1 MAYRRITKDAKRCG
15 LTMKRISE
23 EKNNLHKPF
32 LRWLCSPSALALI
45 VGFGSAIGL
54 LLLPVWPEIGLFYW
68 DIIFWMD
75 AAHRIDFGQIPSID
89 FFTHF
94 GPLPQYGLW
103 LVQKIF
109 PTANP
114 VLAAQLSYSAVG
126 LPLLALLLT
135 DVKPRLQCAALA
147 VPFIVLLLLPAN
159 FFMPTFNFGIDGSGI
174 FNRQA
179 GLSLYLLVACVW
191 WCHSPSRIVII
202 VSCTLLC
209 LLFTKITVFSV
220 ACFVVFYA
228 LLMKRISTKEIG
240 AVAIA
245 LGVIVGGLEI
255 TTGIVGAYLR
265 DIAGLANSAVSLAS
279 NEQKQDPLHR
289 VAYTIWTNFDTLV
302 VVGLMIIATLIRD
315 REMFANARS
324 TIRQGLLKTFDT
336 VLRTDGIALGVLS
349 VAALAIESQNSGSQE
364 FAFLA
369 PAVLCV
375 MIRSGRRV
383 FAGRAVAVLGA
394 AVLLILGTHAV
405 HRAVL
410 ITYQAIK
417 LPRLDQK
424 ELLPFQVSARST
436 DVSFAAA
443 KLVYYSRHRDVFA
456 EFASHKHDLAT
467 QNDESF
473 QLAYLLSVANA
484 VQAIQRWQS
493 DNNVELKSVAT
504 LDFVDPFPK
513 LLNLKPVAGLGIVMD
528 PYRTVGQ
535 WPSILKSLSA
545 TDGILVPLCPV
556 TNYRYEYAANARPVL
571 EARRAVQVDPC
582 WTLYLKK

>member
-1 MAYRRITKDAKRCG
+1 
-15 LTMKRISE
+15 MKRISE
-23 EKNNLHKPF
+23 EKNSPQELV
-32 LRWLCSPSALALI
+32 LRWLRSPSVLALI
-45 VGFGSAIGL
+45 VGFGSVIAL
-54 LLLPVWPEIGLFYW
+54 LLLPVWPAIGLFYW
-68 DIIFWMD
+68 DIVFFLD
-75 AAHRIDFGQIPSID
+75 AAHRIDWGQIPNID
-89 FFTHF
+89 FFAHF

-114 VLAAQLSYSAVG
+114 VLAAQLFYSAIG

-135 DVKPRLQCAALA
+135 DVKSRLQCALLA
-147 VPFIVLLLLPAN
+147 GPFIVLLLLPAN

-179 GLSLYLLVACVW
+179 GLSLYLLVACIW
-191 WCHSPSRIVII
+191 WCHSPSRIIII

-228 LLMKRISTKEIG
+228 FLMKRISIKEIG
-240 AVAIA
+240 AVVIA

-255 TTGIVGAYLR
+255 ATGIVGAYLR
-265 DIAGLANSAVSLAS
+265 DIAGLASSAVSLAS

-289 VAYTIWTNFDTLV
+289 VGYTVWINFGTLV
-302 VVGLMIIATLIRD
+302 LVGLMIIATLIRD
-315 REMFANARS
+315 REVFANARS
-324 TIRQGLLKTFDT
+324 TIRKEFLKTFDT
-336 VLRTDGIALGVLS
+336 VLRTDGVALGVLS
-349 VAALAIESQNSGSQE
+349 LAALAIESQNSGSQE

-369 PAVLCV
+369 PAVLYV
-375 MIRSGRRV
+375 MIRSGSRV
-383 FAGRAVAVLGA
+383 FAARAVAVLAA
-394 AVLLILGTHAV
+394 AVLLILGTHAA
-405 HRAVL
+405 HRAFL
-410 ITYQAIK
+410 ITYQAVK
-417 LPRLDQK
+417 LPRLDKK

-443 KLVYYSRHRDVFA
+443 KLVYYSRHQDVFA
-456 EFASHKHDLAT
+456 EFASHKHDLAS
-467 QNDESF
+467 QNDEGF

-484 VQAIQRWQS
+484 VQAIRRWQFE
-493 DNNVELKSVAT
+493 NKVELKSVAS

-513 LLNLKPVAGLGIVMD
+513 LLNLKPVVGLGIVMD

-545 TDGILVPLCPV
+545 TDGILVPVCPV
-556 TNYRYEYAANARPVL
+556 TNYRYLYAANVRPEL
-571 EARRAVQVDPC
+571 ETRRAIYVDPC

>member
-1 MAYRRITKDAKRCG
+1 
-15 LTMKRISE
+15 MKRISD
-23 EKNNLHKPF
+23 EKNNSQKPF
-32 LRWLCSPSALALI
+32 PRWLFSPSVLALI

-68 DIIFWMD
+68 DIVFWMD
-75 AAHRIDFGQIPSID
+75 AAHRIDFGQIPSVD

-135 DVKPRLQCAALA
+135 DIKSRLHCAFLA
-147 VPFIVLLLLPAN
+147 GPFIVLLLLPAN

-191 WCHSPSRIVII
+191 WCHSPSRIIII

-220 ACFVVFYA
+220 ACFIVFYA
-228 LLMKRISTKEIG
+228 VLMKRISTKEIG
-240 AVAIA
+240 AVVIA
-245 LGVIVGGLEI
+245 LGVVVGGLEI

-265 DIAGLANSAVSLAS
+265 DIAGLASSAVSLAS

-289 VAYTIWTNFDTLV
+289 VAYTVWTNFDTLV
-302 VVGLMIIATLIRD
+302 VVGLMIIAALIRD
-315 REMFANARS
+315 REIFANARS
-324 TIRQGLLKTFDT
+324 KDRKEFLKTFDT
-336 VLRTDGIALGVLS
+336 VLRTDGVALGVLAL
-349 VAALAIESQNSGSQE
+349 AALAIESQNSGSHE

-375 MIRSGRRV
+375 MVRSGSPV
-383 FAGRAVAVLGA
+383 FAARAVAVLAA
-394 AVLLILGTHAV
+394 AVLLILGTYAA

-410 ITYQAIK
+410 ITYQAVK
-417 LPRLDQK
+417 LPRLDKK

-436 DVSFAAA
+436 DVSVAAA
-443 KLVYYSRHRDVFA
+443 KLVFYSRHQDVFA
-456 EFASHKHDLAT
+456 EFASHRHDLAS
-467 QNDESF
+467 QNDGGF

-484 VQAIQRWQS
+484 IQAIRRWQS
-493 DNNVELKSVAT
+493 ENNVELKSVAT

-513 LLNLKPVAGLGIVMD
+513 LLNLRPVVGLGIVMD

-545 TDGILVPLCPV
+545 ADGILVPVCPV
-556 TNYRYEYAANARPVL
+556 TDYRYKYAANARL
-571 EARRAVQVDPC
+571 ELETRRAVHIDPC
-582 WTLYLKK
+582 WTLYVKR